1 MLSPLSHY
9 NDAKYPTKEQIQ
21 LHPELLRI
29 VPRRWANNPVVL
41 TALGLVLSAG
51 LTACGTTSDSILP
64 DNNTAPAASDETVA
78 SNQPSSDR
86 APASAASTEDSA
98 VDFSVVPAV
107 DSAEDSAETSV
118 NDPEALDIPIFA
130 HGTGRG
136 SYGCMSVAPPV
147 FLSEE
152 EAMQVIAEECA
163 AQGIDISGQKTI
175 SGTFPATSTLPE
187 GISGSDFDETYTGEL
202 TLDGYSEEL
211 GIGVEFVS
219 TDDIKDWRSNPRS
232 ISTVDQYNIKDTA
245 QRLVDCTDN
254 VAVFY
259 DPTAD
264 DYREFTGS
272 NEESYVESSR
282 ERSLEELREQVRDF
296 LQWLKGQGVI

>member
-1 MLSPLSHY
+1 MLTPLSHY
-9 NDAKYPTKEQIQ
+9 NGAKYPTKEQIQ

-29 VPRRWANNPVVL
+29 IPRRWAHNPVVL

-51 LTACGTTSDSILP
+51 LTACGTTSQSILP
-64 DNNTAPAASDETVA
+64 DNSAPAASGETAA
-78 SNQPSSDR
+78 SNQPGSDHS
-86 APASAASTEDSA
+86 PASVA
-98 VDFSVVPAV
+98 
-107 DSAEDSAETSV
+107 SAEDSAEASV

-136 SYGCMSVAPPV
+136 SYGCESVAPPV

-175 SGTFPATSTLPE
+175 SGTFPATSTLPVA
-187 GISGSDFDETYTGEL
+187 ISDSDSDKTYTGDL
-202 TLDGYSEEL
+202 TLDGYSEKL
-211 GIGVEFVS
+211 GIGIEFVS

-232 ISTVDQYNIKDTA
+232 ISTVDEYDLKGTA

-264 DYREFTGS
+264 DYNDFTGS

-282 ERSLEELREQVRDF
+282 EKSLEELREQVRDF

>member
-1 MLSPLSHY
+1 MLTPLSHY
-9 NDAKYPTKEQIQ
+9 KEASYPTKEQIA

-51 LTACGTTSDSILP
+51 LTACGTTSQSASP
-64 DNNTAPAASDETVA
+64 DNLSPTASEEAVA
-78 SNQPSSDR
+78 SSVPTSHQSPSS
-86 APASAASTEDSA
+86 AA
-98 VDFSVVPAV
+98 
-107 DSAEDSAETSV
+107 SAEDSTETSA

-136 SYGCMSVAPPV
+136 SYGCESVAPPV

-163 AQGIDISGQKTI
+163 AQGIDISGKKTI

-187 GISGSDFDETYTGEL
+187 GISGSDSDKTYTGEL
-202 TLDGYSEEL
+202 TLDGYSEGL

-232 ISTVDQYNIKDTA
+232 ISTVDEYDLKGTA
-245 QRLVDCTDN
+245 QRLADCTDN

-264 DYREFTGS
+264 DYRAFTGS
-272 NEESYVESSR
+272 NEESYVESSK
-282 ERSLEELREQVRDF
+282 EKSLEELREQVRNF

>member
-1 MLSPLSHY
+1 MLTPLSHY
-9 NDAKYPTKEQIQ
+9 NGAKYPTKEQIQ

-29 VPRRWANNPVVL
+29 IPRRWAHNPVVL

-51 LTACGTTSDSILP
+51 LTACGTTSQSILP
-64 DNNTAPAASDETVA
+64 DNSAPAASGETAA
-78 SNQPSSDR
+78 SNQPGSDHS
-86 APASAASTEDSA
+86 PASVA
-98 VDFSVVPAV
+98 
-107 DSAEDSAETSV
+107 SAEDSAEASV

-136 SYGCMSVAPPV
+136 SYGCESVAPPV

-175 SGTFPATSTLPE
+175 SGTFPATSTLPVA
-187 GISGSDFDETYTGEL
+187 ISDSDSDKTYTGEL
-202 TLDGYSEEL
+202 QLDGYSEDL

-232 ISTVDQYNIKDTA
+232 ISTVDEYDLKGTA

-264 DYREFTGS
+264 DYNDFTGS

-282 ERSLEELREQVRDF
+282 EKSLEELREQVRDF

>member
-1 MLSPLSHY
+1 MSIQLEPLHHY
-9 NDAKYPTKEQIQ
+9 HSEHYPTKEQVS

-51 LTACGTTSDSILP
+51 LTACGTASQSILP
-64 DNNTAPAASDETVA
+64 DNSAPAASDETGA
-78 SNQPSSDR
+78 SDQPIADNSS
-86 APASAASTEDSA
+86 
-98 VDFSVVPAV
+98 
-107 DSAEDSAETSV
+107 
-118 NDPEALDIPIFA
+118 NDPEPLDIPIFA

-136 SYGCMSVAPPV
+136 SYGCESVAPPV

-163 AQGIDISGQKTI
+163 AQGIDISGEKTI

-187 GISGSDFDETYTGEL
+187 AISGSDSDKTYTGDL
-202 TLDGYSEEL
+202 KLDGYSEDL
-211 GIGVEFVS
+211 GIGAEFVS
-219 TDDIKDWRSNPRS
+219 TDDIIDWQVETEMHA
-232 ISTVDQYNIKDTA
+232 TVDEYDLKGTA
-245 QRLVDCTDN
+245 QRLVDCTEG

-272 NEESYVESSR
+272 NEESYVESSK
-282 ERSLEELREQVRDF
+282 EQSLEELREQVRDF

>member
-9 NDAKYPTKEQIQ
+9 NGAKYPTKEQVQ

-29 VPRRWANNPVVL
+29 VPRRWARNPVVL

-51 LTACGTTSDSILP
+51 LTACGTTSQSILP
-64 DNNTAPAASDETVA
+64 DNLSPAASGETAA
-78 SNQPSSDR
+78 SNQPGSDHS
-86 APASAASTEDSA
+86 PASVT
-98 VDFSVVPAV
+98 
-107 DSAEDSAETSV
+107 SAEDSTEASA

-136 SYGCMSVAPPV
+136 SYGCESVAPPV

-152 EAMQVIAEECA
+152 EAMQVIQEECA
-163 AQGIDISGQKTI
+163 AQSIDISGQKTI

-187 GISGSDFDETYTGEL
+187 AVSVGESDKTYTGDL
-202 TLDGYSEEL
+202 KLDGYSEDL

-219 TDDIKDWRSNPRS
+219 KDDILDWQAGTEMHA
-232 ISTVDQYNIKDTA
+232 TVDEYNLKGTA

-272 NEESYVESSR
+272 NEESYVESSK
-282 ERSLEELREQVRDF
+282 EKSLEELREQVRDF